1 MNYNFHNIL
10 IYFMLL
16 LTLYHFNYNL
26 DILGEGDSD
35 DSSDGDD
42 DDDDND
48 DDDEGEG
55 QGIVQLH
62 FVTFEE
68 RSYSLS
74 LEHYGIYT
82 VYGFKPRPN
91 RLFHAYVSCCS

>member
-1 MNYNFHNIL
+1 
-10 IYFMLL
+10 MLL

-26 DILGEGDSD
+26 DILGEGDSG

-42 DDDDND
+42 DNDDDDD

-62 FVTFEE
+62 FVNFKE

-74 LEHYGIYT
+74 LEHYGMYT
-82 VYGFKPRPN
+82 VCGFKPRPN
-91 RLFHAYVSCCS
+91 WLFHAYISCCS

>member
-1 MNYNFHNIL
+1 
-10 IYFMLL
+10 MLL

-26 DILGEGDSD
+26 DILGEGDSG

-42 DDDDND
+42 DDDDD
-48 DDDEGEG
+48 DDEDDDEGEG

-62 FVTFEE
+62 FVNFKE

-74 LEHYGIYT
+74 LEHYGMYT
-82 VYGFKPRPN
+82 VCGFKPRPN
-91 RLFHAYVSCCS
+91 WLFHAYVSCCS

>member
-1 MNYNFHNIL
+1 
-10 IYFMLL
+10 MLF
-16 LTLYHFNYNL
+16 LTLCYFNLKL

-42 DDDDND
+42 DDDDDDHD

-62 FVTFEE
+62 FVNFEE
-68 RSYSLS
+68 GSYNLS

-91 RLFHAYVSCCS
+91 RLFHACVSCCS

>member
-1 MNYNFHNIL
+1 
-10 IYFMLL
+10 MLF
-16 LTLYHFNYNL
+16 LTLCYFNLNL

-42 DDDDND
+42 DDDDD
-48 DDDEGEG
+48 DEDDGEGEG

-82 VYGFKPRPN
+82 EMASFDSSSDN
-91 RLFHAYVSCCS
+91 RFVFSSL